1 MRIFSDGSKMPDE
14 LYVKFVLGLARALSE
29 DENHEPIGIS
39 EYINHKRVQTLS
51 SQTTPDER
59 LKRYEEYNKASY
71 QNLTYKTFMDELL
84 RINTEKMFNID
95 DEVKVPAIV
104 EEYIIKYTSI
114 ENKA

>member
-29 DENHEPIGIS
+29 DENHEPIGLA
-39 EYINHKRVQTLS
+39 EYIYHKKVQSMSL
-51 SQTTPDER
+51 QTPQDER
-59 LKRYEEYNKASY
+59 LKRYEDYNKASY

-95 DEVKVPAIV
+95 DEIKVPALV
-104 EEYIIKYTSI
+104 EEYIIKYTTG
-114 ENKA
+114 EKA

>member
-39 EYINHKRVQTLS
+39 EFISHKRIQSMSFQT
-51 SQTTPDER
+51 PPNER
-59 LKRYEEYNKASY
+59 EKRYEEYNKATY

-84 RINTEKMFNID
+84 RLNTEKMFNID
-95 DEVKVPAIV
+95 DEIKVPKIV
-104 EEYIIKYTSI
+104 EEYIIKYTTS
-114 ENKA
+114 EKA